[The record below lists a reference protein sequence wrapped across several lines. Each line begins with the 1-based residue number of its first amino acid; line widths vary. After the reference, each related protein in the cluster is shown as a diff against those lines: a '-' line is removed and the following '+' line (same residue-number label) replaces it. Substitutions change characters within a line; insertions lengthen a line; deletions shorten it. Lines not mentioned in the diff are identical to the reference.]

1 MLIIYCIGLFDG
13 CFGSGVWQCWNCRV
27 PFFLLGWRGTPE
39 KGGIGPGSG
48 CRRGCFC
55 GFVGWMERDARGR
68 WHRSGGGC
76 RRGCFWGFERW
87 MWLRDARGKW
97 HRSGQGL
104 RRGILLGL
112 RETAKSI
119 AAGPELAC
127 GSDSRPCRNNAVSRS
142 PSSNHPSSAAARPDA
157 TFLWLTFPADRKKH
171 AGYGSGL
178 GVLS

>member
-1 MLIIYCIGLFDG
+1 MLL
-13 CFGSGVWQCWNCRV
+13 R
-27 PFFLLGWRGTPE
+27 
-39 KGGIGPGSG
+39 
-48 CRRGCFC
+48 FC
-55 GFVGWMERDARGR
+55 GVDGEGDARGR
-68 WHRSGGGC
+68 
-76 RRGCFWGFERW
+76 
-87 MWLRDARGKW
+87 W

-157 TFLWLTFPADRKKH
+157 TFLWLTLPADRKKARAWDRSKH
-171 AGYGSGL
+171 QRNIKESRNQIGTAYHHKYRRIQKPDRHSVPL
-178 GVLS
+178 

>member
-1 MLIIYCIGLFDG
+1 MFWFRCLAVLE
-13 CFGSGVWQCWNCRV
+13 
-27 PFFLLGWRGTPE
+27 L
-39 KGGIGPGSG
+39 PGAV
-48 CRRGCFC
+48 F
-55 GFVGWMERDARGR
+55 FVGMERDARGR
-68 WHRSGGGC
+68 WHRSGE
-76 RRGCFWGFERW
+76 WMQSVGFLRFCGW
-87 MWLRDARGKW
+87 MWLRDARGRW

-157 TFLWLTFPADRKKH
+157 TFLWLTLPADRKKTEH
-171 AGYGSGL
+171 GTEADWASCPEMSDWYRIFL
-178 GVLS
+178 